1 MKYCLSFVC
10 IDEMFCKDIYLQVR
24 CTKIIV
30 CFDVLLRCHKN
41 VAAFIAYNSI
51 SLLIYTIVCI
61 VVLSCKNVFI
71 NSMTHNYN
79 SMLISS
85 KKQIRIITWYN
96 NRKCK
101 NCCGGEI
108 IIYIALTL

>member
-1 MKYCLSFVC
+1 MKYCISFVC
-10 IDEMFCKDIYLQVR
+10 IDEMFCKNIYLQVR
-24 CTKIIV
+24 YTKIIV

-61 VVLSCKNVFI
+61 VVLSCKNVF